1 MVLLLGLTGG
11 IIAQLETQ
19 ASCLQS
25 MSKSKFA
32 TLSDGHEVEQ
42 KAARILAVVASDK
55 RNSSCSSACKLL
67 SSWRNSKRAHL
78 FDVTT
83 RWSQQI
89 GVPCPASS
97 LASCQPAAHASIRT
111 GRKPICHT
119 RWWAQCCHL
128 KLTSRLS
135 FHVGNFVRN
144 GSCRGAVRLQEYNY
158 TWILYQAP

>member
-1 MVLLLGLTGG
+1 MDLDAIGKKQLEERDGRCRFLGEPQVDRSNKVATHHVVAGLTGG
-11 IIAQLETQ
+11 IIAQLEAQ

-67 SSWRNSKRAHL
+67 SSCRNSKRGRL

-83 RWSQQI
+83 R
-89 GVPCPASS
+89 
-97 LASCQPAAHASIRT
+97 
-111 GRKPICHT
+111 
-119 RWWAQCCHL
+119 
-128 KLTSRLS
+128 
-135 FHVGNFVRN
+135 
-144 GSCRGAVRLQEYNY
+144 
-158 TWILYQAP
+158 